1 LEILYDILT
10 MAAAFSAAHY
20 TFHTTVP
27 EEFKEFASEHLN
39 VPVNKID
46 TIGAMQVLE
55 RIVETDIPE
64 DQFVRDNEKILIGEY
79 RIYNN
84 KEYLDTLKV
93 KYSAEQGA
101 KKIKSMLKTPKKKRD
116 KDYYLELLSMYKAA
130 ELTDEQTKGSL
141 EKYQKESM
149 GFLTN
154 DEISK
159 ITPAVFDYKP
169 MDPAKRLDQTE
180 ILEIIHNE
188 SLIEMQKRV
197 LKIR

>member
-1 LEILYDILT
+1 MKLEILYDILT

-64 DQFVRDNEKILIGEY
+64 DQFVRDNEKILTGVY

-84 KEYLDTLKV
+84 KEYLDTL
-93 KYSAEQGA
+93 
-101 KKIKSMLKTPKKKRD
+101 
-116 KDYYLELLSMYKAA
+116 
-130 ELTDEQTKGSL
+130 
-141 EKYQKESM
+141 
-149 GFLTN
+149 F
-154 DEISK
+154 
-159 ITPAVFDYKP
+159 
-169 MDPAKRLDQTE
+169 
-180 ILEIIHNE
+180 
-188 SLIEMQKRV
+188 
-197 LKIR
+197 

>member
-1 LEILYDILT
+1 MINNLEGKFADARIL
-10 MAAAFSAAHY
+10 SANVKKVKQRYHHNDLDYALMDMVRHLSLARENSLY
-20 TFHTTVP
+20 WANNS
-27 EEFKEFASEHLN
+27 FKEYRLLEN
-39 VPVNKID
+39 IVIDKVNTRPD
-46 TIGAMQVLE
+46 FIGTELYHTA
-55 RIVETDIPE
+55 
-64 DQFVRDNEKILIGEY
+64 F
-79 RIYNN
+79 
-84 KEYLDTLKV
+84 DTLKV

-116 KDYYLELLSMYKAA
+116 KDYYLALLSMYKAA
-130 ELTDEQTKGSL
+130 ELTDEPTKGNL
-141 EKYQKESM
+141 ERYQKESM

-159 ITPAVFDYKP
+159 ITPAVFDYEP